1 MERYGA
7 GSETDR
13 LHSGER
19 DFFNTLPKG
28 VLATIEKGTVKDLVE
43 RKLSLIEFGYFDDED
58 YKNRLMTL
66 RDILFSLEEGYTLK
80 TVEEMYRIK
89 ITGVFPEPLGSA
101 ISNLMEWEYRNN
113 DKTNWKK
120 AA

>member
-1 MERYGA
+1 MASLFSNAANAQSYAITNARIV
-7 GSETDR
+7 TV
-13 LHSGER
+13 SG
-19 DFFNTLPKG
+19 
-28 VLATIEKGTVKDLVE
+28 ATIEKGTVKDLVE